1 MSEQE
6 LQEQLNKVWSGWVI
20 KELVGEGSY
29 GKVYRI
35 ERDEFGHVYESA
47 LKVMTIPQS
56 QAELKTVIN
65 EGMDEESAKSYF
77 YSIVKEIVEEFTLM
91 ARLKGNTNIVSY
103 EDHAVVENEDSF
115 GWNIFIRMELLTPLL
130 DHFRENTTSVR
141 NIVKLGIDI
150 CSALEICQQYNI
162 IHRDV
167 KPENIFVS
175 GIGSYKL
182 GDFGIARQLEK
193 TSASMSRKGTMNYMA
208 PEVYKGE
215 KYDLTVDLYSLG
227 LVLYRFLNNNRMP
240 FLPPYPQPI
249 LYSDKEEANIK
260 RMSGLQLPLPNNAH
274 GKLADII
281 IKACE
286 FDPKGRYKSPSD
298 MKRDLMSVLYG
309 EDEKV
314 ISVNAGEDRPKITY
328 SSKDSMDMASD
339 ESDGETVAYTD
350 VEEPIVVTTIAK
362 SDKVVGSNKP
372 TKPDKA
378 VVGKMSVQ
386 SDKTVVDNRIRK
398 TGLIVGIAI
407 TVVLVVVGVI
417 GYVLLSDKDNMVPSL
432 VNMNMDEALKLVE
445 QEEYGFALEP
455 SGEEYSDTIEE
466 GDIISQD
473 IAAGTTAEK
482 GTIIHVVVSKG
493 QQITV
498 PNLVGFDTRE
508 AENILVSAGL
518 VYKVKEEIYSDDV
531 ESGRIISQETE
542 AGTKVEPGQTVYVT
556 VSKGEELI
564 TVPDVTGKTYEEAE
578 QMLTGLN
585 LTVES
590 EDAYDDN
597 VASGNIVSQDIESG
611 KEVKKGTTVKLVKSL
626 GKKPVVKSPA
636 TPRKSSNSGDGDD
649 DVLIW
654 D

>member
-1 MSEQE
+1 MTEQE
-6 LQEQLNKVWSGWVI
+6 LQEQLNKVWSGWTV
-20 KELVGEGSY
+20 KEVMGEGSY

-130 DHFRENTTSVR
+130 DYYRESTTSVR
-141 NIVKLGIDI
+141 SIVKLGIDI

-240 FLPPYPQPI
+240 FLPPYPKPI

-260 RMSGLQLPLPNNAH
+260 RMSGLPFPPPSNAH

-286 FDPKGRYKSPSD
+286 FDSKGRYKNPSD

-309 EDEKV
+309 ADEND
-314 ISVNAGEDRPKITY
+314 IPVNDGEDRPKATY
-328 SSKDSMDMASD
+328 SMKDNIETDMDVSG
-339 ESDGETVAYTD
+339 GETVAYSD
-350 VEEPIVVTTIAK
+350 VEEPIVVTTQA
-362 SDKVVGSNKP
+362 
-372 TKPDKA
+372 KPDKA
-378 VVGKMSVQ
+378 VVDTKSAKPKGKA
-386 SDKTVVDNRIRK
+386 
-398 TGLIVGIAI
+398 GLIVGIAVA
-407 TVVLVVVGVI
+407 VVLVVAGVI
-417 GYVLLSDKDNMVPSL
+417 GFFLLGSKNNTVPSL
-432 VNMNMDEALKLVE
+432 ANMSMDEALRLME
-445 QEEYGFALEP
+445 QEGYTFTLES
-455 SGEEYSDTIEE
+455 SGEEYSDTVDE
-466 GDIISQD
+466 GNIITQD

-482 GTIIHVVVSKG
+482 GTVIHVVVSKG

-498 PNLVGFDTRE
+498 PNLVGFDAGE
-508 AENILVSAGL
+508 AENILASAGL
-518 VYKVKEEIYSDDV
+518 VYKVKQEVYSDDV
-531 ESGRIISQETE
+531 ESGRVISQEAE
-542 AGTKVEPGQTVYVT
+542 AGTEAEPGQTVYVT

-564 TVPDVTGKTYEEAE
+564 TVPNVTNVPLEEAE
-578 QMLTGLN
+578 DTLTKAK
-585 LTVES
+585 LTYET
-590 EDAYDDN
+590 EEAYDDN
-597 VASGNIVSQDIESG
+597 VTSGNIVSQDIESG
-611 KEVKKGTTVKLVKSL
+611 TEVEKGTTIKLVKSL
-626 GKKPVVKSPA
+626 GKKPTAQSTAAPK
-636 TPRKSSNSGDGDD
+636 KSSNSGSSGD